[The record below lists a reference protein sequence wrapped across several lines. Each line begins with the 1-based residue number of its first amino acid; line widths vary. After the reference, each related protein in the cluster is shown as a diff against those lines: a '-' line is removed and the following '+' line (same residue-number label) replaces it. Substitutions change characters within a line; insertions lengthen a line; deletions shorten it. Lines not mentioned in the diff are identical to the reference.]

1 MTTAQFRF
9 INALTAKVEADPRIR
24 AAWLSGSYG
33 KSTDDRWSDVDA
45 HLLVDVGKFAEFQRD
60 IEAWLGQIRPLVFA
74 RLMFNG
80 RMVNAMTDEAMRLD
94 IWLHD
99 VEVAEVT
106 TGETRV
112 LYEEDGALSWLP
124 QPGETLTPEAAS
136 EMLHREVA
144 EFWRCVSMMPV
155 VVGRGEKLVGV
166 AGNSFILLA
175 LTNVLCAA
183 SGRRRDRGVKALNGF
198 LLPHHRQCV
207 EEALL
212 LQSKWPEEPV
222 RFPLRLAHLMRDL
235 GPDICAQWQVEYP
248 QAMEESVLEYVTHE
262 LRSLGY
268 GSALEELER
277 PINASETVVH

>member
-9 INALTAKVEADPRIR
+9 INALTAEVEADPRIR

-33 KSTDDRWSDVDA
+33 KETDDRWSDVDA
-45 HLLVDVGKFAEFQRD
+45 HLLVHCGKFNEFQRE
-60 IEAWLGQIRPLVFA
+60 IEAWLSRIRPLVFA

-80 RMVNAMTDEAMRLD
+80 RMCNAMTDEAMRLD
-94 IWLHD
+94 VWLHD

-124 QPGETLTPEAAS
+124 QPGEALTPEAAS
-136 EMLHREVA
+136 ELLHREVA

-155 VVGRGEKLVGV
+155 VVGRGEKLVGA

-207 EEALL
+207 EEAMLL
-212 LQSKWPEEPV
+212 NSLPPEETV
-222 RFPLRLAHLMRDL
+222 RFPLRLARIMREH
-235 GPDICAQWQVEYP
+235 GPAICNHWKVKYP
-248 QAMEESVLEYVTHE
+248 RAMEETVLQYVSRE

-277 PINASETVVH
+277 PINASETVVR

>member
-1 MTTAQFRF
+1 MTTAQFQF
-9 INALTAKVEADPRIR
+9 IRALTAKVEADPRIR

-33 KSTDDRWSDVDA
+33 KDTDDRWSDVDA
-45 HLLVDVGKFAEFQRD
+45 HLLVHRGKFDEFQRD
-60 IEAWLGQIRPLVFA
+60 IEAWLSRIRPLVFA

-80 RMVNAMTDEAMRLD
+80 RMVNAMTDKAMRLD
-94 IWLHD
+94 VWLHD

-124 QPGETLTPEAAS
+124 QPGETLTTEAAS
-136 EMLHREVA
+136 ELLHREVA
-144 EFWRCVSMMPV
+144 EFWRCVSMIPV
-155 VVGRGEKLVGV
+155 VVGRREKLVGV

-183 SGRRRDRGVKALNGF
+183 CGRRRDRGVKALNGF
-198 LLPHHRQCV
+198 LLPHHRQSV

-212 LQSKWPEEPV
+212 LQSKWPEQPV
-222 RFPLRLAHLMRDL
+222 RFPLRLARLMRDL

-248 QAMEESVLEYVTHE
+248 QAMEETVLQYVTRE

-277 PINASETVVH
+277 PVDASETVVH

>member
-1 MTTAQFRF
+1 MKTAQIRF

-33 KSTDDRWSDVDA
+33 KETDDRWSDVDA
-45 HLLVDVGKFAEFQRD
+45 HLLIHCGKFDEFQRE
-60 IEAWLGQIRPLVFA
+60 IEAWLSQIRPLVFA

-80 RMVNAMTDEAMRLD
+80 RMCNAMTDEAMRLD
-94 IWLHD
+94 VWLHD
-99 VEVAEVT
+99 VKVAEVT
-106 TGETRV
+106 TDETRV

-124 QPGETLTPEAAS
+124 QPGEALTPEAAS

-155 VVGRGEKLVGV
+155 VVGRGEKLVGA

-183 SGRRRDRGVKALNGF
+183 SGRRRDRGAKALNGF

-212 LQSKWPEEPV
+212 LRTQRPDEMV
-222 RFPLRLAHLMRDL
+222 RFPLRLARIMREQ
-235 GPDICAQWQVEYP
+235 GPAICAQWDVVYP
-248 QAMEESVLEYVTHE
+248 RAMEEAVLHYVVQE
-262 LRSLGY
+262 LRSLGLA
-268 GSALEELER
+268 SMLAELGLR
-277 PINASETVVH
+277 NVI